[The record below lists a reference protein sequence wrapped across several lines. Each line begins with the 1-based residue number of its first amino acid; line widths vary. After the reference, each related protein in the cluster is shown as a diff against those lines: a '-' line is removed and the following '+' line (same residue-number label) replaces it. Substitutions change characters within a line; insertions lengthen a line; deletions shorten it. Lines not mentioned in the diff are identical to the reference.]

1 MHDLNDF
8 RLFVYVVDEKGFAA
22 AARRL
27 GVPRSQVSRRVQML
41 EDDLGLRLVQ
51 RTPHSF
57 TVTELGREFYL
68 HCRAMLIEA
77 EAASEVILRQ
87 RAEPQGLIRVACPS
101 SMIHFQLAPMVAEFM
116 ALHPKVNVLLEST
129 NRRVDV
135 LREGYDL
142 AIRVRFPPLEDS
154 ELIVRQFGSD
164 RQHLVCA
171 PSCLAQS
178 RPQTPQDLETHPS
191 LSWNPDQS
199 LHQWDLIGPKAE
211 ETRVTHHPRLLSQD
225 MAALLAAARAGIGIC
240 QLPGAVVAPLL
251 ADGTLIEALP
261 GWYPRSGIIHAV
273 FPTRRGMLP
282 SVRAFLDHL
291 AQKFG

>member
-57 TVTELGREFYL
+57 TVTEIGREFYL

-87 RAEPQGLIRVACPS
+87 SAEPQGVIRVACPS
-101 SMIHFQLAPMVAEFM
+101 SMIHFQLAPMVADFM
-116 ALHPKVNVLLEST
+116 ALYPKVTVLLEST

-135 LREGYDL
+135 LREGFDL
-142 AIRVRFPPLEDS
+142 AVRVRFPPLEDS

-171 PSCLAQS
+171 PDCLGGA
-178 RPQTPQDLETHPS
+178 RPQTPADLNAYPS
-191 LSWNPDQS
+191 LSWNPDQTA
-199 LHQWDLIGPKAE
+199 HAWDLIGPNGE
-211 ETRVTHHPRLLSQD
+211 ETRLPHHPRLLTQD
-225 MAALLAAARAGIGIC
+225 MAALLSATRKGIGIC

-251 ADGTLIEALP
+251 ADGSLIEALP
-261 GWYPRSGIIHAV
+261 GWSPRSGIIHAV

-282 SVRAFLDHL
+282 AIRAFLDHL